1 MSVTGYK
8 VVPVQIQ
15 DIRDFIEEHHYSG
28 NVNGLRVGHCFAL
41 YDDNRPFGQQMIGA
55 MIYGAL
61 GMASAW
67 KKYGDKENDVIEL
80 RRLCCI
86 DDTPKNTES
95 FFIGQTLQWL
105 KTNTDIKVIVSY
117 ADAHYG
123 HGGIIYK
130 ATNFFHEGMT
140 SKSRVIMLNGRQY
153 HDKTIRTYYTNKDG
167 IRNLKPFAQR
177 VKDALDREE
186 AYYEDRPPKHI
197 YLFFLDKKIR
207 KKYIKSK
214 ISLTKGVC

>member
-1 MSVTGYK
+1 MLGKSTVTK
-8 VVPVQIQ
+8 
-15 DIRDFIEEHHYSG
+15 
-28 NVNGLRVGHCFAL
+28 
-41 YDDNRPFGQQMIGA
+41 
-55 MIYGAL
+55 
-61 GMASAW
+61 
-67 KKYGDKENDVIEL
+67 NDVIEL

-214 ISLTKGVC
+214 NSLTKGVC

>member
-15 DIRDFIEEHHYSG
+15 DVRDFIEENHYSG
-28 NVNGLRVGHCFAL
+28 NVNGLRVGYCFAL
-41 YDDNRPFGQQMIGA
+41 YDDDRPFGQQMIGA

-67 KKYGDKENDVIEL
+67 KKYGDKESDVIEL
-80 RRLCCI
+80 RRLCCV

-95 FFIGQTLQWL
+95 FFIGQTLRCL
-105 KTNTDIKVIVSY
+105 KNNTDIKVIVSY

-123 HGGIIYK
+123 HSGTIYK
-130 ATNFFHEGMT
+130 ATNFFHGGMT
-140 SKSRVIMLNGRQY
+140 SKSRVIMMDGKQY

-167 IRNLKPFAQR
+167 VRNLKPFAQR
-177 VKDALDREE
+177 VKDSLDSGET
-186 AYYEDRPPKHI
+186 YYEDRPPKHI
-197 YLFFLDKKIR
+197 YLFFLDKKTR
-207 KKYIKSK
+207 KYFQNK
-214 ISLTKGVC
+214 C

>member
-1 MSVTGYK
+1 
-8 VVPVQIQ
+8 
-15 DIRDFIEEHHYSG
+15 
-28 NVNGLRVGHCFAL
+28 
-41 YDDNRPFGQQMIGA
+41 

-186 AYYEDRPPKHI
+186 AYYEDRPSKHI
-197 YLFFLDKKIR
+197 YLFFLNKKDR
-207 KKYIKSK
+207 KKYIKNEKSA
-214 ISLTKGVC
+214 